1 MNVWFVL
8 SACANY
14 EYRNVKSLQFSC
26 GATTNITHTLNKKQ
40 NPELASTIST
50 YDTSA
55 DDARKLPE
63 VNKPTMRTIGEENIQ
78 LIRHALEKRTFKLY
92 LGR

>member
-40 NPELASTIST
+40 NPELAN
-50 YDTSA
+50 TSA

-78 LIRHALEKRTFKLY
+78 LY
-92 LGR
+92 LDKYDM